1 MDMQEVTAFA
11 NQNPVTWLATA
22 EEGSPH
28 VRGMLLW
35 FADETG
41 FYFHTAS
48 IKPLAAQIA
57 AGGRVE
63 AAFHNGGGGKLG
75 ESRMLRVNGTVEIVA
90 DPALEERLYRERP
103 WVLANLQTMA
113 PGTTLVIFR
122 IRHGACHFWDMA
134 SNGHERE
141 APRMSF

>member
-1 MDMQEVTAFA
+1 MDMQEVFAFA
-11 NQNPVTWLATA
+11 SQNPVTWLATV
-22 EEGSPH
+22 EDGMPH

-48 IKPLAAQIA
+48 IKPLAAQVA
-57 AGGRVE
+57 RNGAVE
-63 AAFHNGGGGKLG
+63 AAFHNAGGGKLG
-75 ESRMLRVNGTVEIVA
+75 ESRMLRVSGTAEIVA

-103 WVLANLQTMA
+103 WVLANRQAMA
-113 PGTTLVIFR
+113 PGTTVVIFR
-122 IRHGACHFWDMA
+122 IRHGNCRFWDMA

-141 APRMSF
+141 APRISF